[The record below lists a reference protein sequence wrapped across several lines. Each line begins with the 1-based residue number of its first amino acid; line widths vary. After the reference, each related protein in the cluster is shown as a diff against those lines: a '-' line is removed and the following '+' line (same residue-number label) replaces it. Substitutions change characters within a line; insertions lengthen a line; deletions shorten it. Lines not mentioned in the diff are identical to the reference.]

1 MKRRLLVG
9 LLICGLLP
17 LAAFAEPPQS
27 PGPKDRCPV
36 CGMFVQPYANWVS
49 VAVSDS
55 GARYYFDG
63 PKDMFRFVADQQTYR
78 PRDDAGKG
86 LQLWVTEYYS
96 TRLMK
101 AEEVFFVT
109 GSDVLGPMGEELVPI
124 AGKQAAET
132 FLRDHGG
139 SGIKM
144 LEAGELKD
152 VTGQ

>member
-1 MKRRLLVG
+1 
-9 LLICGLLP
+9 
-17 LAAFAEPPQS
+17 
-27 PGPKDRCPV
+27 
-36 CGMFVQPYANWVS
+36 
-49 VAVSDS
+49 
-55 GARYYFDG
+55 
-63 PKDMFRFVADQQTYR
+63 
-78 PRDDAGKG
+78 
-86 LQLWVTEYYS
+86 
-96 TRLMK
+96 
-101 AEEVFFVT
+101 VT